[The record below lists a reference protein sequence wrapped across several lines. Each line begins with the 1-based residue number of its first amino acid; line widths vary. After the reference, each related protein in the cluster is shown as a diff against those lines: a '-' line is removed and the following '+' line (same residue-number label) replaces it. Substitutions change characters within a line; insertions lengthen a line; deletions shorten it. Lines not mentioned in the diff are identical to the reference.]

1 MAGLKLFILIKKH
14 LSNYNNDINMTFTR
28 LSVDFLKAFLSAS
41 PTQES
46 NHFNNMH
53 HLSQGHI

>member
-1 MAGLKLFILIKKH
+1 MAALKLFILIKKH
-14 LSNYNNDINMTFTR
+14 HSNHNNDINMTFT
-28 LSVDFLKAFLSAS
+28 SVDFLKAFLSAS